1 MLNIKQKEAI
11 CAYQNGKNIFITG
24 CAGTGKSYVL
34 KEIIQYI
41 KHDRKTYAITAS
53 TGCAAVLINGQT
65 IHSYLGIGI
74 CNYTIEKVISNLKK
88 NRTKYVQL
96 QQLQVLIIDEI
107 SMIDDTSF
115 EYISK
120 LLHLCTFKTPI
131 FLKVFY
137 FIS

>member
-11 CAYQNGKNIFITG
+11 QAYNKGRNLFITG

-41 KHDRKTYAITAS
+41 KHHRKHYAVTAS

-74 CNYTIEKVISNLKK
+74 CSYTIEKVISNLKK
-88 NRTKYVQL
+88 NRIKYEQL
-96 QQLQVLIIDEI
+96 QQLQV
-107 SMIDDTSF
+107 
-115 EYISK
+115 Y
-120 LLHLCTFKTPI
+120 P
-131 FLKVFY
+131 
-137 FIS
+137 